1 MTIADLGALDAR
13 PTTAAPRLGRRAL
26 GAIGMLGSPFLLI
39 EGIRYGFA
47 QSRMDVWTSLGGVVY
62 MLGVLA
68 SVVALRRRRASGDG
82 RFATGLHRFQL
93 AAIAAATAWSA
104 AFVVTGPEGGS
115 RLPWLWHVGD
125 AAWPLTHLSVLALG
139 ILILTAGRLGGWP
152 RFAALAAGLALPTFF
167 ALAASPVPRPVAA
180 ASFGVLTTVGFFA
193 LGWAVFEGRG

>member
-1 MTIADLGALDAR
+1 M
-13 PTTAAPRLGRRAL
+13 
-26 GAIGMLGSPFLLI
+26 FI

-62 MLGVLA
+62 MFGVLA

-93 AAIAAATAWSA
+93 AAIAAAAAWSA
-104 AFVVTGPEGGS
+104 AFVVTGPEGG
-115 RLPWLWHVGD
+115 RRWPWLWHVGD

-139 ILILTAGRLGGWP
+139 ILILTTGRLGGWR